1 MQTQQQEEM
10 KMEWE
15 VETEHTAAPEIEV
28 EVETEH
34 NTNTSN
40 SNSNNNSYGYGNGRD
55 VKVARAYNKH
65 IFTWVFNF
73 LFGMF
78 GVDRFLRGQTGLGL
92 LKLISCGGF
101 GYWYLI
107 DYVIA
112 IVKTYSG
119 PYKDM
124 SEFLFDEN
132 GRYIN

>member
-1 MQTQQQEEM
+1 M

-40 SNSNNNSYGYGNGRD
+40 SNSYGYSNGRD

-65 IFTWVFNF
+65 IFTWVINF

-132 GRYIN
+132 GHYIN

>member
-1 MQTQQQEEM
+1 MN
-10 KMEWE
+10 MEWE

-34 NTNTSN
+34 N
-40 SNSNNNSYGYGNGRD
+40 NSNNRD

-78 GVDRFLRGQTGLGL
+78 GLDRFLRGQTGLGL
-92 LKLISCGGF
+92 LKLISFGGF

-132 GRYIN
+132 GHYIN